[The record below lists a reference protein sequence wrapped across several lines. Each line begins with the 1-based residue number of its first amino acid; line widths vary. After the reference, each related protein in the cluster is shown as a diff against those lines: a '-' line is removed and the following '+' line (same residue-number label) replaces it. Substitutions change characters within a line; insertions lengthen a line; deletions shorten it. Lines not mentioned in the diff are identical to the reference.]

1 MVSFRLVV
9 LLVADHG
16 DIAGSHHHHLVAIL
30 AMLYA
35 CMFLSDVKK
44 LHMVCDL

>member
-1 MVSFRLVV
+1 LFSKIP
-9 LLVADHG
+9 DHG
-16 DIAGSHHHHLVAIL
+16 DMDMAGSHHHLVAIL

-44 LHMVCDL
+44 LHIDCDL